1 MPNPVTLSLPRG
13 SWQQVL
19 TSQYAAANGLGSIST
34 GSPERRP
41 SEAAAPLAAAEEDE
55 GEVSRAHLLKAA
67 CSPIAPV
74 QSAHSVAGGAP

>member
-19 TSQYAAANGLGSIST
+19 TRQSAAANGLGSIST

-41 SEAAAPLAAAEEDE
+41 SGAVAPLAAAEEDE
-55 GEVSRAHLLKAA
+55 GEEPRAHLLRAA
-67 CSPIAPV
+67 SSPVAPV
-74 QSAHSVAGGAP
+74 QSARSVAGGAP